1 MSVIS
6 AADVNKLRQMTGA
19 GMMDCKKA
27 LTEAE
32 GDFEKAI
39 EILRKKGQK
48 VSASR
53 SDRDAKEGSVF
64 VKSSEDKKEAVLIAL
79 NCETDFVGKN
89 EEFQS
94 LGKLIAETAFT
105 NKPATKEALLALT
118 VGNLSIN
125 DKIVE
130 LVGKI
135 GEKIEVSEYI
145 HMKGEAVVAYIHA
158 GAKLGVLVSLKGVNG
173 KDVTDAGKDVGM
185 QIAAMNPVAVDVAK
199 KFHPDLVL
207 LDIMMPKMDGVETC
221 RLLREIPELQK
232 TFIVFLTARAEEYSE
247 VAAFDVGADDYIN
260 KPIKPRALMSRI
272 SALFRRD
279 FKKTNPSSTITIGD
293 LTIDRTSYTIKI
305 QNREINLPKKEF
317 ELLFFLAQNPNK
329 VFSRED
335 LLLNIWGSDVY
346 VLARTVDVHIRKVR
360 EKIGEDYIS
369 TVKGV
374 GYKFSLS

>member
-1 MSVIS
+1 MSAIS

-64 VKSSEDKKEAVLIAL
+64 VKSSDDKKEAVLIAL

-94 LGKLIAETAFT
+94 LGKLIAETAFA
-105 NKPATKEALLALT
+105 NKPATKEALLALS
-118 VGNLSIN
+118 VGGLTIN

-185 QIAAMNPVAVDVAK
+185 QIAAMNPVAVDESSVDKTVIEKELEIAKAQILAEGKPENMVEKIAAGKLNKFFKESTLLPQAFVKDNSKTVAQY
-199 KFHPDLVL
+199 
-207 LDIMMPKMDGVETC
+207 LDSVSKG
-221 RLLREIPELQK
+221 
-232 TFIVFLTARAEEYSE
+232 LTVAE
-247 VAAFDVGADDYIN
+247 
-260 KPIKPRALMSRI
+260 
-272 SALFRRD
+272 
-279 FKKTNPSSTITIGD
+279 FKRVTIG
-293 LTIDRTSYTIKI
+293 
-305 QNREINLPKKEF
+305 
-317 ELLFFLAQNPNK
+317 
-329 VFSRED
+329 
-335 LLLNIWGSDVY
+335 
-346 VLARTVDVHIRKVR
+346 
-360 EKIGEDYIS
+360 
-369 TVKGV
+369 
-374 GYKFSLS
+374 